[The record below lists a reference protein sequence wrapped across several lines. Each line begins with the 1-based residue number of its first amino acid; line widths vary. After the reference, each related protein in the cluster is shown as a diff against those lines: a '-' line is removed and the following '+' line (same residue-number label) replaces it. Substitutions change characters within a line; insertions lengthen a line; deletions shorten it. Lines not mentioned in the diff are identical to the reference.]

1 MQDWATICDGTC
13 RLLNDPNGLLE
24 KDYTLTSSFVQQST
38 DVPDTNYEDCGK
50 MRNTNYTFWYCNDEP
65 RMIHV
70 GNIDVVSDRYELGN
84 VWNEPRIHARNAW
97 HNFFSVYG
105 DLEPNGASFG
115 MRLSGHHTDINYRWD
130 DNGKLVQG
138 TPVFLGHNP
147 FVVPPTTP
155 PLTRQ
160 SNERAD
166 ASDFLYRKFKRET
179 THSHPHPHLDMI
191 VGLVWS

>member
-1 MQDWATICDGTC
+1 
-13 RLLNDPNGLLE
+13 
-24 KDYTLTSSFVQQST
+24 
-38 DVPDTNYEDCGK
+38 
-50 MRNTNYTFWYCNDEP
+50 
-65 RMIHV
+65 MIHV
-70 GNIDVVSDRYELGN
+70 TDIDMVSDRYKLGN
-84 VWNEPRIHARNAW
+84 VWEEPRIHARNAW

-130 DNGKLVQG
+130 DNGKLVQD

-160 SNERAD
+160 SNERVD
-166 ASDFLYRKFKRET
+166 TSDFHCEFERET
-179 THSHPHPHLDMI
+179 MHTHTHLDII
-191 VGLVWS
+191 VGFVWS